1 MREDQYYN
9 NMNSLDFGFEKVIM
23 FFARQMILHLR
34 MEHQM
39 SVRDIAKRMGM
50 KMKEVTEILEGSL
63 V

>member
-39 SVRDIAKRMGM
+39 TVRDIAKRMNM
-50 KMKEVTEILEGSL
+50 KMKEVAAILEES